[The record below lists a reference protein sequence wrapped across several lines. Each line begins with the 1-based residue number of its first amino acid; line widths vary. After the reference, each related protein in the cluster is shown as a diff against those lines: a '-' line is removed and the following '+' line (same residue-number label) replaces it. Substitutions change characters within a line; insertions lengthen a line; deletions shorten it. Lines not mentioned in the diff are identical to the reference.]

1 MIMATSDLLTQLHG
15 RKTPDR
21 LALHY
26 SLSHVLLVARAYK
39 RAVVDGIS
47 VDIKDMHSFELA
59 CRLSRDLG
67 FDGKSLVHPNQLPY
81 SNDAFTPK
89 PSEIALAN
97 EVIEALG
104 QAHREGRGTIML
116 NGRLVEGHHVNASK
130 RVLTLVEMIRE
141 LETA

>member
-1 MIMATSDLLTQLHG
+1 MNMAEAILTVT
-15 RKTPDR
+15 K
-21 LALHY
+21 
-26 SLSHVLLVARAYK
+26 LSKSYDHKAA
-39 RAVVDGIS
+39 VDGIS

-81 SNDAFTPK
+81 CNDAFTPK

-104 QAHREGRGTIML
+104 QAHSEGRSTIML
-116 NGRLVEGHHVNASK
+116 NGRLVEGHHVNAAK
-130 RVLTLVEMIRE
+130 RLLSLVEMIRE
-141 LETA
+141 LEAA